1 MVIGVP
7 TIEELKQY
15 LESQGVPLPPDF
27 VLSAWLDMVSA
38 IQACL
43 DGAGYSASEQMMIYL
58 YLLGLFA
65 TVNAPRLISSQTAPS
80 GASQSFR
87 YNSMVD
93 KYRATL
99 SALQALDKSGCTD
112 SLIPAEPGAKAGLWV
127 SKGGCC

>member
-1 MVIGVP
+1 MPSLEQVQ
-7 TIEELKQY
+7 QY
-15 LESQGVPLPPDF
+15 LQGVGVKLPDF
-27 VLSAWLDMVSA
+27 IVQAMLDDAAV
-38 IQACL
+38 IQPCL
-43 DGAGYSASEQMMIYL
+43 DGAGYSASTQLLIYM
-58 YLLGLFA
+58 YLLALGGI
-65 TVNAPRLISSQTAPS
+65 VSGDRYISSQTAPS

-127 SKGGCC
+127 SKGGGC